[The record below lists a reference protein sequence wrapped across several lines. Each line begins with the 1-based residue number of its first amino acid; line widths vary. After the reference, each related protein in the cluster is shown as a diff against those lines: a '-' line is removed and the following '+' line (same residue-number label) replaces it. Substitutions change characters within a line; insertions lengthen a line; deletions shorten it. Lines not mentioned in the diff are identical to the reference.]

1 MNEQAQ
7 DYRMQGAAMMG
18 ASNYVKA
25 KELFQ
30 KESI

>member
-18 ASNYVKA
+18 TENYIKA

-30 KESI
+30 